1 MLQQLEVPATFLNE
15 KTEIE
20 VDQLHIGAITY
31 DPLHLESWRECVDTF
46 LDAILTTRFV
56 FSSSQLILFM
66 IILLKLLEFA

>member
-1 MLQQLEVPATFLNE
+1 MLQQLEVPTTILNE

-20 VDQLHIGAITY
+20 VNPLHIGAINY
-31 DPLHLESWRECVDTF
+31 DPLHPESWRECIDTF